1 MNRPRKGFTLIELL
15 VVIAII
21 ALLVGLLLPAVQKVR
36 EAASRMRCSNNL
48 KQIGLAMHAYHDARG
63 NFPQAGGEPLGS
75 NGTEN
80 PARRIFYFNW
90 PFHIYPYIEQE
101 ALYKLAPTDEF
112 VDINNVA
119 GGAGILSKLDQST
132 ISIYYCPTRRT
143 VRLYHNSAITDY
155 GANSGT
161 NYYDGVLVVNNTPSY
176 QKISMGAITDGTSN
190 TLLLGERRINIQS
203 IESGT
208 DSYDNEPAVRAG
220 WDGDTICRAQ
230 TSGGSWLV
238 PAADIN
244 TVSTATNGYFGGSGI
259 TQFGGSHA
267 GTMPCVLADASVR
280 SIKFGCN
287 PTAFKNL
294 CVRNDGLV
302 VDMGSLE

>member
-1 MNRPRKGFTLIELL
+1 MSHLRKGFTLIELL

-21 ALLVGLLLPAVQKVR
+21 ALLIGLLLPAVQKVR

-63 NFPQAGGEPLGS
+63 NFPQGGGDPT
-75 NGTEN
+75 NGVEN
-80 PARRIFYFNW
+80 PSRRIFYFNW

-112 VDINNVA
+112 VDINTVA
-119 GGAGILSKLDQST
+119 GGAGILSKLDQSP
-132 ISIYYCPTRRT
+132 ISIYYCPTRRS
-143 VRLYHNSAITDY
+143 VRLYHNSAVTDY
-155 GANSGT
+155 GGNGGTTNS
-161 NYYDGVLVVNNTPSY
+161 DGVLVVNNSPTY
-176 QKISMGAITDGTSN
+176 QRVNIGSITDGTSN
-190 TLLLGERRINIQS
+190 TLLLGEKRINIES
-203 IESGT
+203 MESGT
-208 DSYDNEPAVRAG
+208 DFYDNESAVRAG
-220 WDGDTICRAQ
+220 ADGDLIRRAQ
-230 TSGGSWLV
+230 PSGGSWLV

-244 TVSTATNGYFGGSGI
+244 TVSTTNGGYFGGGGI
-259 TQFGGSHA
+259 MQFGGSHA